1 MSSTNIKP
9 IVKNNN
15 NNKTNNTIHDDR
27 LNNSA
32 KKSVLKPSHIQASS
46 NNSNND
52 DWTSL
57 SGKRLHSNSSEPSS
71 PNPSQNKTKN
81 KKLFISKNRFEALTQ
96 LEPTDIDAHASNDTS
111 VTTNNAKANP
121 QPERTTHLPPPI
133 IVKGTKDFI
142 SLRSEFIDLIGSENF
157 SFKSTLNNLKIQ
169 TKNPDSYR
177 AVIHFLQDNEA
188 EFHTYQMEENK
199 AYRIVI
205 RNLHP
210 TTNTTEIRLAL
221 EEIGFQ
227 VRQVTNIL
235 HKTTKINLPIF
246 FVDLEPSET
255 NKDIFHVNQLLHTK
269 VKIEEP
275 YKRRDL
281 VQCLNCQEYGHTKT
295 YCAHSPRCVRCAEY
309 HPSSTCQK
317 LRNLPA
323 KCALCQGDHPANYR
337 GCHIHKDLQKLRS
350 HPRSNQSTATN
361 HLTKRIPEK
370 TPSAEHNPPPPR
382 TRTYANVTS
391 NQEPPM
397 TTNIQTDTG
406 TILSKFISDFQA
418 LINPLLSLLTTV
430 LAKLAS
436 QNDK

>member
-1 MSSTNIKP
+1 MN
-9 IVKNNN
+9 
-15 NNKTNNTIHDDR
+15 
-27 LNNSA
+27 
-32 KKSVLKPSHIQASS
+32 
-46 NNSNND
+46 
-52 DWTSL
+52 
-57 SGKRLHSNSSEPSS
+57 
-71 PNPSQNKTKN
+71 N

-96 LEPTDIDAHASNDTS
+96 TEPIDIDAHTSNDTPE
-111 VTTNNAKANP
+111 TANNAEANP
-121 QPERTTHLPPPI
+121 RPERTTHLPPPI

-142 SLRSEFIDLIGSENF
+142 SLRSELIDLVGSENF
-157 SFKSTLNNLKIQ
+157 FFKSTLNNLKIQ
-169 TKNPDSYR
+169 TKNPESYR
-177 AVIHFLQDNEA
+177 AIVHFLQDAEA
-188 EFHTYQMEENK
+188 EFHTYQMLEDK

-210 TTNTTEIRLAL
+210 TTNTTDIKSAL

-227 VRQVTNIL
+227 VRQITNIL

-246 FVDLEPSET
+246 FADLEPSET
-255 NKDIFHVNQLLHTK
+255 NKDIFQVNQLLHTK

-295 YCAHSPRCVRCAEY
+295 YCAYSPRCVRCAEY

-317 LRNLPA
+317 SRNLPA
-323 KCALCQGDHPANYR
+323 KCALCHGDHPANYR

-350 HPRSNQSTATN
+350 HPRSNKSTKTN
-361 HLTKRIPEK
+361 HLINTTPEK
-370 TPSAEHNPPPPR
+370 TLFTEHNLPPSR
-382 TRTYANVTS
+382 SRTYANVTS
-391 NQEPPM
+391 NQEPPT
-397 TTNIQTDTG
+397 TTNNQTDTG